1 MSADSFSSRVRRR
14 IEREVE
20 ALGPLVDG
28 AKAHPAARSSRRT
41 LTAARVGL
49 KARLGDP
56 DRLLDRIV
64 AQAIREADDLPTDD
78 QVGPT

>member
-14 IEREVE
+14 LEREVE
-20 ALGPLVDG
+20 ALSPLVDL

-64 AQAIREADDLPTDD
+64 AQAIREADDLATDD
-78 QVGPT
+78 QVDPT